1 MNECF
6 VGSYTVSEL
15 QSCRH
20 WTQCVCVCDRGIY
33 RGVDVGASDSF
44 STLNQRRVR
53 TIIFKNNKERER
65 FLHKGLLCLE
75 LQPPASLHLKLLLL
89 TIGSQLRYY
98 LFREV

>member
-1 MNECF
+1 MS
-6 VGSYTVSEL
+6 VLLGLTRYQSYKVAGTGPS
-15 QSCRH
+15 
-20 WTQCVCVCDRGIY
+20 VCDRGIY